1 MLSTHTPRI
10 LPWSADESNRHYPT
24 VSNGSSNSLVMDCV
38 KQLQGCKKKH
48 THDARPRP
56 KLFYDDTRITNYLN
70 ANVCCK
76 DCNRC
81 TCHSKQG
88 ANCPHHHH
96 HCFGLVW
103 GQRAL
108 LNAEFTSRSMPP
120 PTPTPMII
128 HFHLRGT
135 KVKQIQK
142 KNTKPKSVLFVLI
155 TQFIYF
161 LIYFHLR
168 QSLNPAPWRPG
179 GRANYQKGPA
189 PAVLVASH
197 VSSVLPRSLPKE
209 EGEKVGRRAQQNR
222 TESSKGETRGSR
234 RRDPSRPGGFFRRGC
249 RLGFA
254 RSRRPLLLG
263 PAVFFSLRCVA
274 WRTGGQP
281 WVSQV
286 SAVPHTEFDCV

>member
-142 KNTKPKSVLFVLI
+142 KYQTKICFV
-155 TQFIYF
+155 
-161 LIYFHLR
+161 
-168 QSLNPAPWRPG
+168 
-179 GRANYQKGPA
+179 RANHPIYLFFNLFSPPTEPKPCAVEAWRESKLPNGPCCSCSLGGFSR
-189 PAVLVASH
+189 LVSPP
-197 VSSVLPRSLPKE
+197 SVPPERGRGKS
-209 EGEKVGRRAQQNR
+209 GEKSAAEQNR
-222 TESSKGETRGSR
+222 VEQGRNSR
-234 RRDPSRPGGFFRRGC
+234 
-249 RLGFA
+249 FA
-254 RSRRPLLLG
+254 P
-263 PAVFFSLRCVA
+263 P
-274 WRTGGQP
+274 
-281 WVSQV
+281 
-286 SAVPHTEFDCV
+286 